1 MRSSLTIRAAKGP
14 LLPERTFSSASAMA
28 RLIKSGD
35 MACRSTVLQI
45 VLPSP
50 KAQRGIFPM
59 HGIAYLPGHDRVP
72 ILAGLARKRI
82 GGTMEHDAT
91 RFCIYFRPV
100 AERGRMIRIDNIS
113 NRDLELLNGRR
124 GFLKGM
130 LGAGAFVLSIHLMP
144 ERMFAASGIAGAS
157 DAMTKS
163 PLQPSVYL
171 AIDSDGTA
179 YIIAHRTEMGSG
191 SRTALPR
198 IVADELDADWSRVKL
213 VQATGDEKYGDQDT
227 DGSHS
232 VRSFFDT
239 LRESGATARLM
250 LIRAAAAQWNVPPTE
265 CSTNLHTVVHKASG
279 KKLGY
284 GELAAAAAKLDVPK
298 KEDLKLKSRSEWR
311 YIGKGTVSYDLK
323 DMCTGKAGYGQDK
336 HMEGMLYASVARPP
350 VFGSSVKS
358 VDDKAALSV
367 AGVKQTQAIEAFKPP
382 IGVQA
387 LGGVAVLADN
397 TWAAMQGRKKLKIEW
412 EKSPHS
418 VWNSDAYRKELQ
430 ETARKPGKVVREN
443 GNVEAAFEKGGKIVE
458 AEYYAPMLAHA
469 AMEPPAALAVYRD
482 GKVEAWAATQN
493 PQGARDAIAQAVG
506 LKKEDVTVHVTLL
519 GGAFGRKSFP
529 DFAVEAAVLSKKTG
543 KPVKVV
549 WSREDDIKFDV
560 YHSVAAMYMKAA
572 LGPDGKPVAWL
583 QRTVFP
589 PIGSTFDPKNN
600 YSDPGELGLGFT
612 DVPYALP
619 SFRAENGPATTHTRI
634 GWFRSVANVYHAFG
648 IHSFADEVAHAA
660 GRDPVEYLLQLLGP
674 DRVVPRTELPKEFPN
689 YSGEYDQY
697 PIDTSRHRRVLTLA
711 AEKAGW
717 GKQKPGNGYGIG
729 VAMHRSFLTYVATVV
744 QVQVDDAGKVRVNRV
759 DTALDAGTIVNPE
772 MIRQQVEGAAV
783 MGISLSFY
791 GEITATN
798 GVIDQS
804 NFDGFQMAR
813 MNNSPRET
821 NTYIVPSDAPPA
833 GVGEPPL
840 PPFAPALC
848 NAIFSATGK
857 RIRELPL
864 SKAGLV

>member
-1 MRSSLTIRAAKGP
+1 
-14 LLPERTFSSASAMA
+14 
-28 RLIKSGD
+28 
-35 MACRSTVLQI
+35 
-45 VLPSP
+45 
-50 KAQRGIFPM
+50 
-59 HGIAYLPGHDRVP
+59 
-72 ILAGLARKRI
+72 
-82 GGTMEHDAT
+82 
-91 RFCIYFRPV
+91 
-100 AERGRMIRIDNIS
+100 MIHIENIS
-113 NRDLELLNGRR
+113 NRNQELFTSRR

-130 LGAGAFVLSIHLMP
+130 LGAGALVLSVRMMP
-144 ERMFAASGIAGAS
+144 EELFGAVANATVS
-157 DAMTKS
+157 DGMTKAA
-163 PLQPSVYL
+163 LQPNVYL
-171 AIDSDGTA
+171 AIDTDGTA
-179 YIIAHRTEMGSG
+179 YIIAHRSEMGSG

-198 IVADELDADWSRVKL
+198 IVADELDADWARVKL
-213 VQATGDEKYGDQDT
+213 AQAAGDEKYGDQDT

-250 LIRAAAAQWNVPPTE
+250 LVRAAAAQWGVPPTE

-298 KEDLKLKSRSEWR
+298 KEDVKLKPRSEWR
-311 YIGKGTVSYDLK
+311 YIGKDTKSYDLN
-323 DMCTGKAGYGQDK
+323 DMCTGKAGYGQDTR
-336 HMEGMLYASVARPP
+336 MEGMLYASVARPP
-350 VFGSSVKS
+350 VFGSTVKS

-367 AGVKQTQAIEAFKPP
+367 AGVKQTATVDAFKPP
-382 IGVQA
+382 VGFQA

-418 VWNSDAYRKELQ
+418 VWNSDAYKKELQ
-430 ETARKPGKVVREN
+430 ETARKPGKVVRES
-443 GNVEAAFEKGGKIVE
+443 GNVDEAFAKGGKIVE
-458 AEYYAPMLAHA
+458 AEYYAPLLAHA
-469 AMEPPAALAVYRD
+469 SMEPPAALAVYRD
-482 GKVEAWAATQN
+482 GKVEAWVPSQD
-493 PQGARDAIAQAVG
+493 PQGARNAIAQAVG
-506 LKKEDVTVHVTLL
+506 LKKEDVTVNVTLL
-519 GGAFGRKSFP
+519 GGGFGRKSFP

-572 LGPDGKPVAWL
+572 LGADGKPTAWL

-589 PIGSTFDPKNN
+589 PIGSTFKEGEN

-612 DVPYALP
+612 DTPFAVAN
-619 SFRAENGPATTHTRI
+619 FRAENGPAAAHMRI

-648 IHSFADEVAHAA
+648 IQSFADELAHAA
-660 GRDPVEYLLQLLGP
+660 GKDPVEYLLQLLGP

-689 YSGEYDQY
+689 YGGEYEQY
-697 PIDTSRHRRVLTLA
+697 PIDSSRFRRVLTLA
-711 AEKAGW
+711 TEKAGW

-813 MNNSPRET
+813 INNAPRET
-821 NTYIVPSDAPPA
+821 STYIVPSDAPPA
-833 GVGEPPL
+833 GIGEPPL

-864 SKAGLV
+864 SKAGLA